1 MEEPFQAFLR
11 LLLGYPS
18 PLQVGFPVS
27 GLRVSP
33 AQYEAGMSGLTGSS
47 CATGC
52 SSLPGRSPP
61 LLMEHQHSGAVS
73 QVPASVATPWAP
85 SHNYPWLAVP
95 PEGLGQDPQTS
106 LHGPMEHSSLQGDL
120 FSSGIL

>member
-33 AQYEAGMSGLTGSS
+33 AQYEAGMSGLT
-47 CATGC
+47 AC
-52 SSLPGRSPP
+52 SSLPGSSPP
-61 LLMEHQHSGAVS
+61 LLMEHQRSRVVS